1 MITPKDITEYADLVA
16 EIKELKKEITQ
27 KEHEVL
33 TDVVSGSSP
42 DDPYTQHTI
51 SVHGVTGADR
61 LRSRLKHRKEQ
72 AEAKRAEIEMFV
84 DSLPRSSQRRIVRM
98 RMDGLPWNDIAARMG
113 HRYSIDKVKK
123 IFAKIFKNGTNG
135 TFGTNGTIK

>member
-33 TDVVSGSSP
+33 TDVVSGSSG
-42 DDPYTQHTI
+42 DDPYTQHSI
-51 SVHGVTGADR
+51 SVHGVTSADQ
-61 LRSRLKHRKEQ
+61 LRSRLKKRMTEL
-72 AEAKRAEIEMFV
+72 EAKRVEIEAFV

-98 RMDGLPWNDIAARMG
+98 RMDGASWWEIAAKMG
-113 HRYSIDKVKK
+113 HRYSIDSVKK
-123 IFAKIFKNGTNG
+123 IFERIF
-135 TFGTNGTIK
+135 